1 MTEFPAPWWV
11 VGGHA
16 IEAFTGV
23 RRFHEDID
31 LVVFSDDL
39 PALREQFRGVFHLW
53 SNHGGTFRI
62 IDDEHPEP
70 LHPLA
75 QVWMR
80 RDARS
85 PWRVDC
91 PVNPSRDGLWQSKRD
106 EDQVAPLDE
115 VTWVADDGSATST
128 PSRCCSTRLC
138 STAPRTAS
146 TSTTPGRSSTTGLA
160 PGCARRS
167 GGPTRTT
174 PGSHGSTP
182 DRAVDG
188 TPYAGRCN
196 EQIDAVYLDHAAST
210 PMYAEAVA
218 AMTAAAHA
226 PRQPL
231 VAARLRPGG
240 APGRRGVP
248 RDDRPGARLP
258 ARRGGVHLGRHR
270 VGQPRAQGPVLGPP
284 RPGPASHPHPR
295 RPPSST
301 TPCSTRC
308 TGSPSTRAP
317 RSSCSPSTGCGRL
330 DVDALRAIARA
341 RPRRRSRWSR

>member
-1 MTEFPAPWWV
+1 MTGASWEPEPEDLAFCDVYGDWDPLTPGELRDLMAGFPAPWWV

-106 EDQVAPLDE
+106 ADQVAPLDE
-115 VTWVADDGSATST
+115 VTWVADDGI
-128 PSRCCSTRLC
+128 R
-138 STAPRTAS
+138 
-146 TSTTPGRSSTTGLA
+146 
-160 PGCARRS
+160 
-167 GGPTRTT
+167 
-174 PGSHGSTP
+174 
-182 DRAVDG
+182 
-188 TPYAGRCN
+188 
-196 EQIDAVYLDHAAST
+196 YLDPEQVLFYKALQHRT
-210 PMYAEAVA
+210 KDGIDLDN
-218 AMTAAAHA
+218 TW
-226 PRQPL
+226 PL
-231 VAARLRPGG
+231 L
-240 APGRRGVP
+240 
-248 RDDRPGARLP
+248 DDGARSWLRETV
-258 ARRGGVHLGRHR
+258 RRTYPDHPW
-270 VGQPRAQGPVLGPP
+270 QPR
-284 RPGPASHPHPR
+284 
-295 RPPSST
+295 
-301 TPCSTRC
+301 
-308 TGSPSTRAP
+308 
-317 RSSCSPSTGCGRL
+317 L
-330 DVDALRAIARA
+330 D
-341 RPRRRSRWSR
+341 S